1 MKRSTDRILT
11 THTGSLPR
19 PPEIFDLLQN
29 PGADKGG
36 AASRA
41 ARFRDAVS
49 DCVRQQADAGI
60 DVVSDGEQSKP
71 GFYVYLRDRLS
82 GMEGVNPEPQPFINP
97 DFPGYNAWRESRGRH
112 GGGPPGGRPECVG
125 PLRWKDRGSLQAETD
140 NLRAA
145 LANVQVE
152 EAFLPSASVSLVSQ
166 RIENRYYPTY
176 ESYLAAIVDVMREE
190 YRAITDAGFLL
201 QVDSPEMGI
210 ERTMPAFRDKPLGEF
225 KKVMALWVEALNEA
239 LKGIPADRIRFH
251 ICWGNNEAPH
261 TRDVPLKDVVDMVLK
276 VNAGAYCIESANPRH
291 GHEWKVW
298 RDDVKLPDGKILIPG
313 VIDSTTNFVEHPELV
328 AERIIR
334 FADIVGKENVIA
346 GTDCGFGTWAIT
358 DMVYPPVVWAKLRAL
373 ADGAAIAS
381 DRLWGRSK
389 APREAAK

>member
-36 AASRA
+36 APSRA

-49 DCVRQQADAGI
+49 ECVRQQADAGI

-166 RIENRYYPTY
+166 RIENKYYPTT
-176 ESYLAAIVDVMREE
+176 S
-190 YRAITDAGFLL
+190 
-201 QVDSPEMGI
+201 
-210 ERTMPAFRDKPLGEF
+210 
-225 KKVMALWVEALNEA
+225 
-239 LKGIPADRIRFH
+239 H
-251 ICWGNNEAPH
+251 I
-261 TRDVPLKDVVDMVLK
+261 
-276 VNAGAYCIESANPRH
+276 
-291 GHEWKVW
+291 W
-298 RDDVKLPDGKILIPG
+298 RRS
-313 VIDSTTNFVEHPELV
+313 ST
-328 AERIIR
+328 
-334 FADIVGKENVIA
+334 
-346 GTDCGFGTWAIT
+346 
-358 DMVYPPVVWAKLRAL
+358 
-373 ADGAAIAS
+373 
-381 DRLWGRSK
+381 
-389 APREAAK
+389 